1 MLKKIFLLLFIITFT
16 MNAKDKVFPYDYE
29 QVKLENGL
37 TVILIPMNSPG
48 LASYYSI
55 VRTGSR
61 DEVEPGKTGF
71 AHFFEH
77 MMFRGS
83 EKYPGPVRDSIV
95 TSLGADGN
103 AYTTDD
109 RTVYYLSF
117 ASEDLEKIMELESD
131 RFQFLSYAEQD
142 FQTEAGAVYGEYRK
156 NVTNPWS
163 VLFETL
169 HNTAFDKHTY
179 KHTTMGFV
187 EDIKMMPQQYEFSK
201 KFFNMFYRPDNIVLL
216 IVGDIDKGNTLELVN
231 KYYGNWKSGYV
242 KPDIPIEPKQK
253 GLREKEVSFAGRT
266 LPLMIIAH
274 KGDAFDISNKDI
286 FAASLF
292 EDLAFGETS
301 IIYKKLVLDEQK
313 VQFVSADFGYNRDPG
328 LLNIYSMIKNE
339 NDIDYVKNEI
349 INTLN
354 KYKNELVD
362 SKKLADLKKRIKY
375 SFLMNL
381 DSPSSVASALPTYL
395 TYVPDL
401 SIIDEM
407 FSVIETITPED
418 IKNAANKYFD
428 ESQRTIVTLKGGR

>member
-1 MLKKIFLLLFIITFT
+1 MLKKLILLFFIFAFN
-16 MNAKDKVFPYDYE
+16 MNAQDKVFPYDYK
-29 QVKLENGL
+29 QVTLDNGL
-37 TVILIPMNSPG
+37 SVVLIPMNSPG
-48 LASYYSI
+48 LASYYTI

-61 DEVEPGKTGF
+61 DEVEEGKTGF

-77 MMFRGS
+77 MMFRGT

-117 ASEDLEKIMELESD
+117 AAEDLERIMELESD
-131 RFQFLSYAEQD
+131 RFQFLKYSEQD

-156 NVTNPWS
+156 NITNPFM

-169 HNTAFDKHTY
+169 HSTAFDKHTY
-179 KHTTMGFV
+179 RHTTMGFV
-187 EDIKMMPQQYEFSK
+187 EDIKIMPQQFEFSK

-216 IVGDIDKGNTLELVN
+216 IVGDIDTDKTLEMV
-231 KYYGNWKSGYV
+231 KQYYGNWKSGYV
-242 KPDIPIEPKQK
+242 QPDIPVEPKQN
-253 GLREKEVSFAGRT
+253 GLRTKEVKFQGRT
-266 LPLMIIAH
+266 LPLIVISH
-274 KGDAFDISNKDI
+274 KGDAFDINNKDI

-301 IIYKKLVLDEQK
+301 EIYKKLVLNEQK
-313 VQFVSADFGYNRDPG
+313 VQFVSADFGFNRDPG
-328 LLNIYSMIKNE
+328 LLSVYSMIKNE

-349 INTLN
+349 NSTLE
-354 KYKNELVD
+354 KYKTELVD
-362 SKKLADLKKRIKY
+362 SKKLNDLKKRMKY

-395 TYVPDL
+395 TYVPDMK
-401 SIIDEM
+401 IIDQM
-407 FSVIETITPED
+407 FEVIDTITPED
-418 IKNAANKYFD
+418 IKNAVNKYFG
-428 ESQRTIVTLKGGR
+428 EEQRTIVTLKGGM